1 MAGEFIWWLNLGVL
15 ADGILGFYRSSYK
28 DEVGNTKYMATT
40 QMEPTDARRVR
51 LMMPTLL
58 NGEYDA

>member
-1 MAGEFIWWLNLGVL
+1 MVNLRAL

-28 DEVGNTKYMATT
+28 DEEGNTKYMATT

-51 LMMPTLL
+51 LMMPILL
-58 NGEYDA
+58 NGEHDAYKAQ